1 MLALALEKVVQTVY
15 NIQNTIVQCLIMLR
29 RTKTVCI
36 VLALHIFRHN
46 ANITIL
52 LKDIPAG
59 LFHLHMWLT
68 MPTVCLLFELEKVGT
83 LIK

>member
-1 MLALALEKVVQTVY
+1 MEKLVQTVY
-15 NIQNTIVQCLIMLR
+15 NIQITVVRCLIMLR

-59 LFHLHMWLT
+59 LFHLHIWLT
-68 MPTVCLLFELEKVGT
+68 MPTVCPLFELEKVGT